1 MNKSLEII
9 KEVSHEDTSLKL
21 LELIKQNISNSSTA
35 SIGLSGGNTP
45 KYLYKHLAK
54 EPLDTILKIWTIDD
68 RHVTL
73 DDKNSNQKMI
83 NEIFGESEHKILEIA
98 YCDDPSEWAKR
109 YNDLVLREINNFDI
123 AILGV
128 GDDGHIASLFPNSTA
143 EESNVYGFIENE
155 VNIISKW
162 RMTATFEL
170 LKSIQ
175 NVYLLITGPAKKE
188 IIEKIGTSENLPVNK
203 LINMREKTILLTD
216 Q

>member
-1 MNKSLEII
+1 MNKTLEII

-21 LELIKQNISNSSTA
+21 LDLIKQNISNSSTA

-54 EPLDTILKIWTIDD
+54 EPLDTVLKIWTADD

-83 NEIFGESEHKILEIA
+83 NDIFSDSKHKILEIA
-98 YCDDPSEWAKR
+98 YCEDPSEWAKN
-109 YNDLVLREINNFDI
+109 YNDLVLSEINNFDI

-128 GDDGHIASLFPNSTA
+128 GNDGHIASLFPNTTA
-143 EESNVYGFIENE
+143 EVSNTYGFIENE

-162 RMTATFEL
+162 RMTVTFEL
-170 LKSIQ
+170 LKNIQ
-175 NVYLLITGPAKKE
+175 NVYLLITGPTKKE
-188 IIEKIGTSENLPVNK
+188 IMERIGTNDNLPVNK
-203 LINMREKTILLTD
+203 LINMREKTILFTD
-216 Q
+216 L

>member
-21 LELIKQNISNSSTA
+21 LDIIKQNVSNNSTA

-54 EPLDTILKIWTIDD
+54 EPFDTTLKIWTVDD

-73 DDKNSNQKMI
+73 DNEYSNQKMI
-83 NEIFGESEHKILEIA
+83 NDIFGESKHKILEIA
-98 YCDDPSEWAKR
+98 YHENPSEWAR
-109 YNDLVLREINNFDI
+109 NYNDLVLSEINNFDI

-143 EESNVYGFIENE
+143 EESNKSVSYTHLRAPRDVEE
-155 VNIISKW
+155 S
-162 RMTATFEL
+162 RMPSSA
-170 LKSIQ
+170 
-175 NVYLLITGPAKKE
+175 
-188 IIEKIGTSENLPVNK
+188 
-203 LINMREKTILLTD
+203 
-216 Q
+216 

>member
-21 LELIKQNISNSSTA
+21 LDLIKQNISNNSTA

-45 KYLYKHLAK
+45 KYLYQHLAK
-54 EPLDTILKIWTIDD
+54 EPLDTILKIWTVDD

-73 DDKNSNQKMI
+73 DNKNSNQKMI
-83 NEIFGESEHKILEIA
+83 NDIFGESKHKILEIS
-98 YCDDPSEWAKR
+98 YSEDPSEWAKN
-109 YNDLVLREINNFDI
+109 YNDLVLSEINNFDL

-128 GDDGHIASLFPNSTA
+128 GNDGHIASLFPNSTA
-143 EESNVYGFIENE
+143 EESNTYGFIENE

-170 LKSIQ
+170 LKNIQ
-175 NVYLLITGPAKKE
+175 NVYLLITGPTKKE

>member
-21 LELIKQNISNSSTA
+21 LDIIKQNVSNNSTA

-54 EPLDTILKIWTIDD
+54 EPLDTTLKIWTVDD

-73 DDKNSNQKMI
+73 DDEYSNQKMI
-83 NEIFGESEHKILEIA
+83 NDIFSESKHKILEIA
-98 YCDDPSEWAKR
+98 YHENPSEWAR
-109 YNDLVLREINNFDI
+109 NYNDLVLSEINNFDI

-143 EESNVYGFIENE
+143 EESNKYGFVENE

-170 LKSIQ
+170 LRNIQ
-175 NVYLLITGPAKKE
+175 NVYLLITGANKKK
-188 IIEKIGTSENLPVNK
+188 IVEKIGTSENLPVNK

>member
-1 MNKSLEII
+1 MNKTLEII

-21 LELIKQNISNSSTA
+21 LDLVKQNISNSSTA

-45 KYLYKHLAK
+45 KYLYEYLAK
-54 EPLDTILKIWTIDD
+54 EPLDTVLKIWTVDD

-83 NEIFGESEHKILEIA
+83 NDIFSDSKHKILEIA
-98 YCDDPSEWAKR
+98 YCEDPSEWAKN
-109 YNDLVLREINNFDI
+109 YNDLVLSEINNFDI

-128 GDDGHIASLFPNSTA
+128 GNDGHIASLFPNTTA
-143 EESNVYGFIENE
+143 EESNTYGFIKNE

-162 RMTATFEL
+162 RMTVTFEL
-170 LKSIQ
+170 LKNIQ
-175 NVYLLITGPAKKE
+175 NVYLLITGPTKKE
-188 IIEKIGTSENLPVNK
+188 IMERIGTNDNLPVNK

>member
-83 NEIFGESEHKILEIA
+83 NEIFGESEHKILELA

-109 YNDLVLREINNFDI
+109 YNDLVLSEINNFDI

-143 EESNVYGFIENE
+143 EESNIYGFIENE

-170 LKSIQ
+170 LKNIQ
-175 NVYLLITGPAKKE
+175 NVYLLITGPTKKE
-188 IIEKIGTSENLPVNK
+188 IIEKIGTCENLPVNK

>member
-9 KEVSHEDTSLKL
+9 KEVSHEETSLKL
-21 LELIKQNISNSSTA
+21 LDLIKQNISNSSTA

-83 NEIFGESEHKILEIA
+83 NDIFGESKHKILEIA
-98 YCDDPSEWAKR
+98 YCDDPSEWAKS
-109 YNDLVLREINNFDI
+109 YNELVLSEINNFDI

-128 GDDGHIASLFPNSTA
+128 GDDGHIASLFPNSAA
-143 EESNVYGFIENE
+143 EESTTYGFIENE

-170 LKSIQ
+170 LKNIQ
-175 NVYLLITGPAKKE
+175 NVYLLITGQTKKE